1 METKHTK
8 IRLKIK
14 LINCGRLPFSPPHIF
29 ETVRTTTNVKPYF
42 NVSKMRNEYID
53 IGGIVDHHCF
63 NVLFIINVFFL
74 KIKT

>member
-1 METKHTK
+1 MPVLGIAMSLQERQQNTINAT
-8 IRLKIK
+8 IRRIR
-14 LINCGRLPFSPPHIF
+14 N
-29 ETVRTTTNVKPYF
+29 TN
-42 NVSKMRNEYID
+42 NVHYID